1 MKILKYPLKWIFV
14 YSFAGG
20 LYLLLETLWDWSTSL
35 PMYYLAGFVGLF
47 AMCINN
53 FFSYEMDFL
62 LQCTIVTVLATL
74 GEGFVGNIWNTDYSM
89 WDYRNLPLSFW
100 NDQINVFFIIMWF
113 VLVATCIIIV
123 DYIEW
128 RLFNYKK
135 DTPPYYKVFGFVLF
149 QQK

>member
-1 MKILKYPLKWIFV
+1 
-14 YSFAGG
+14 
-20 LYLLLETLWDWSTSL
+20 
-35 PMYYLAGFVGLF
+35 
-47 AMCINN
+47 
-53 FFSYEMDFL
+53 
-62 LQCTIVTVLATL
+62 
-74 GEGFVGNIWNTDYSM
+74 M